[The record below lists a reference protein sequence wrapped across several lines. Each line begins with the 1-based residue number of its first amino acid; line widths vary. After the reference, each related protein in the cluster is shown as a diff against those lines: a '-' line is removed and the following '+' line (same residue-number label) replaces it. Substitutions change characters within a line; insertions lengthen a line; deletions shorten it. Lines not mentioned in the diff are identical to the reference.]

1 MSEITYN
8 QSFPINGNSDFM
20 LVTWNGLALNDT
32 GLPFVLSQY
41 ADRSVQVVG
50 TFGVGGIVVIEGS
63 NDNSNYATLND
74 PQGNPISFTLTNKIE
89 TISEIVV
96 AIRPKVTAG
105 DGTTAVNIS
114 MLVRKN

>member
-1 MSEITYN
+1 LSEITYT

-41 ADRSVQVVG
+41 ADRSVQVGG
-50 TFGVGGIVVIEGS
+50 TFGAGGLVVVEGS
-63 NDNSNYATLND
+63 NDSTAYATLND
-74 PQGNPISFTLTNKIE
+74 PQGNPISISTPKIE

-105 DGTTAVNIS
+105 DVTTSVNIS